1 VRGSADKTLIYLTLH
16 TVQCLVKCEKI
27 DDKATAIRELR
38 ALSTK
43 QFALPGESS
52 FPLAGLMNTPVTK
65 AEGDAFKAYF
75 KQARE
80 ELSLRL
86 CERLFEKDGT
96 KSKVALTP
104 PVIIFCFSFFVF
116 IFSIVVAIIFEEEVH
131 GQGDERLKCARP
143 LNYL

>member
-1 VRGSADKTLIYLTLH
+1 MRGSADKTLIYLTLH

-27 DDKATAIRELR
+27 EDKATAIRELR

-75 KQARE
+75 KHARE

-86 CERLFEKDGT
+86 CDRLFEKDGT
-96 KSKVALTP
+96 KSKVH
-104 PVIIFCFSFFVF
+104 S
-116 IFSIVVAIIFEEEVH
+116 SIKLIYCSLSAGILNI
-131 GQGDERLKCARP
+131 
-143 LNYL
+143 NYLLWLQWWQSFSKKKFMGKEMKD

>member
-1 VRGSADKTLIYLTLH
+1 MRGSADKTLIYLTLH

-27 DDKATAIRELR
+27 EDKATAIKELR

-43 QFALPGESS
+43 QFALPGEPT

-86 CERLFEKDGT
+86 CDRLFEKDGT
-96 KSKVALTP
+96 KSKV
-104 PVIIFCFSFFVF
+104 
-116 IFSIVVAIIFEEEVH
+116 
-131 GQGDERLKCARP
+131 
-143 LNYL
+143 